1 MAVKAKKAVTM
12 AKSIGCNNFK
22 CLLSAAGLS
31 LTEAADY
38 LDVSRKNIT
47 RWANGTLEPPA
58 GVLNELTKLI
68 QKQNEAVKQ
77 TLDLIGQSEGVGE
90 YEIGFPTDG
99 TEAKDMGWPSVSAFK
114 MVAGRIIAEAT
125 DVIKVVPRGS
135 TVGTAAAADVQDRM
149 SPKNRSK

>member
-58 GVLNELTKLI
+58 GVLNELAKLI

-77 TLDLIGQSEGVGE
+77 TLDLIGRSKSVDE
-90 YEIGFPTDG
+90 YEIGCPSDQI
-99 TEAKDMGWPSVSAFK
+99 EANDMGWPSVSAFLV
-114 MVAGRIIAEAT
+114 VAGHIIAEAAQ
-125 DVIKVVPRGS
+125 DIKVVPRGS
-135 TVGTAAAADVQDRM
+135 TVGTAAAADVQDRL